1 MDSSPTF
8 KLADSTRAIPAVG
21 FGCWKVAKDLAPSVV
36 EAAIKNGYRHIDCAA
51 DYGKRKYRKV
61 ASSRPVYY
69 SIFEHF
75 WGGY

>member
-8 KLADSTRAIPAVG
+8 KLADSTKAIPAVG

-51 DYGKRKYRKV
+51 DYGKRKYLILQPKLENRYRKL
-61 ASSRPVYY
+61 
-69 SIFEHF
+69 
-75 WGGY
+75 GTM